1 MRLGTFLRFM
11 WTVRSRKPIDLER
24 IKGMGLLAVKVGQ
37 ILALRPD
44 LLPPERCLSS
54 KGSTNAPTPSMQ
66 RHSRD

>member
-37 ILALRPD
+37 IL
-44 LLPPERCLSS
+44 
-54 KGSTNAPTPSMQ
+54 
-66 RHSRD
+66 